1 LQREAKKP
9 SSVALHPVPALE
21 GCGPIVPGL
30 STIIEIAM
38 GAVRSAKGI
47 S

>member
-1 LQREAKKP
+1 MQREAKKP
-9 SSVALHPVPALE
+9 SPAALHFIPALE
-21 GCGPIVPGL
+21 GCGPIVPGQ

-38 GAVRSAKGI
+38 GAVRSTEGN